1 MAVPKPSKTEA
12 IANFLHASTHADLAN
27 RYHAGME
34 VQVNVAPDG
43 GTQVEGTY
51 LGRQWNGFQ
60 GPEGQVWKAIRIPWK
75 ANTEPEFVDSPMSY
89 DLAAHADGIGMTG
102 WNWQERRSEWWGFDF
117 DAIKGH
123 AETHNRKLTDA
134 ELREVQQMVAE
145 IPWVTVRRSTSGKG
159 LHLYVYCEGFATSNH
174 NEHAAVA
181 RAILSHMSAIVG
193 FDFQGKADTMGGN
206 MWIWHRKMIGTDG
219 LSLLKQGS
227 EIPISE
233 IPVNWRDH
241 VQVVSGKRARNM
253 PQFISEMQPLFSDA
267 DKIFEQICGQRLN
280 IPLDVEHRKLIDYL
294 QENGCRWWWDSD
306 YHMLVTHTIHL
317 KEAHDALSLKGIF
330 ETVAQ
335 GTERGSDHNCFAGI
349 DEVLTVEGPKRFRDA
364 VGPQR
369 LLVHTDRGYEWIEAE
384 IRSFGIQKTYPMY
397 LGDGSVY
404 HPTANH
410 RWLYR
415 DQNTKT
421 IRWDRFKFTHE
432 LIEGKTQLPLAPI
445 ELPAVD
451 DHYHRGYA
459 HGFVYG
465 DGWRVHEQDGKRHQP
480 HCDVALF
487 KRDVDLLNTLLRF
500 GQSGQQQY
508 EGHGYIQMVRHL
520 PYQWKELPESCSK
533 SYALGFVLGMTSADG
548 SVPSCVQIFQSDFPA
563 LEEIRKLAIF
573 AGLRC
578 SPIRPH
584 GEGSYENS
592 KQSWALTINT
602 YNLEMDHL
610 IRKDQ
615 QAGFSKRQKCL
626 TTTPSWIDWE
636 HPTTEEVFCA
646 VVPHW
651 QNFTLAN
658 GVLTRN
664 CYAFP
669 LRDGAWVVRRYSPG
683 CGESPSWD
691 QDQAGYT
698 RCYYNRKPDLK
709 TAARACEGVEQL
721 TGSFH
726 FSNGDMAEKAA
737 GMLGV
742 SLGIPP
748 DMRNRTV
755 ELKQKEGLIG
765 VDLQGFAQ
773 VDNASAMKGWAI
785 KSGKWKKT
793 VQVVT
798 QQGDSSNMINYDDT
812 VRHLVNESDEDSGWI
827 IKSDNT
833 WRDEPYK
840 HVQVAIEST
849 GFSAKDSKV
858 VMGTAVLRPWR
869 IVNIPFGP
877 EYPGDRSWNRNA
889 ARFNVSP
896 AEEIDP
902 AGCPHWMKML
912 SHLGKGLDDAIQENG
927 WCAANGIKSG
937 AVYLKTWIA
946 SMIQQPLEQLPYLFF
961 YSPEENTGKSSFHES
976 MSFLIRNG
984 IEFADTALTQQQT
997 FNAELAK
1004 AVLCVVE
1011 ETSLQNHKQA
1021 LARIRAW
1028 VTNKRFPVHPKFGT
1042 PYSTPNSTH
1051 WVQFSNDL
1059 RACPIFQGDTR
1070 ITMLTIQPLEPTEII
1085 PKRLFFERLE
1095 KEAPYFL
1102 AELLR
1107 LELPPSNDR
1116 LAIPIITTSEKQALQ
1131 AMNETLLETFL
1142 REKIYH
1148 IPGELI
1154 PINEMW
1160 EKFYGWMDEHDRD
1173 KYSKIMMGKEMPNKY
1188 PKGRW
1193 KADWYYGNVSFE
1205 PKKPGAAQLPAW
1217 IVRGEKL
1224 VQLASKVS

>member
-1 MAVPKPSKTEA
+1 MFGTKPTKTEA
-12 IANFLHASTHADLAN
+12 IYNFLHASTHADLAN

-75 ANTEPEFVDSPMSY
+75 ANTEPEFEDSIMSY

-102 WNWQERRSEWWGFDF
+102 WNWQQRRSEWWGFDF

-123 AETHNRKLTDA
+123 AESHTRKLSDA
-134 ELREVQQMVAE
+134 DLREIQQAVAE
-145 IPWVTVRRSTSGKG
+145 IPWVTVRKSTSGKG
-159 LHLYVYCEGFATSNH
+159 LHLYVYCEGFPTSNH

-219 LSLLKQGS
+219 LTLLKQGS

-233 IPVNWRDH
+233 IPLNWRDH
-241 VQVVSGKRARNM
+241 IQVVSGKRVRNM
-253 PQFISEMQPLFSDA
+253 PQFIAEMQPLFSDA

-280 IPLDVEHRKLIDYL
+280 IPLDAEHRKLIDYL

-306 YHMLVTHTIHL
+306 YHMLVTHTVHL
-317 KEAHDALSLKGIF
+317 KEAHEALQLKGIF
-330 ETVAQ
+330 ETLSQ
-335 GTERGSDHNCFAGI
+335 GTQRGSDH
-349 DEVLTVEGPKRFRDA
+349 
-364 VGPQR
+364 
-369 LLVHTDRGYEWIEAE
+369 
-384 IRSFGIQKTYPMY
+384 
-397 LGDGSVY
+397 
-404 HPTANH
+404 
-410 RWLYR
+410 
-415 DQNTKT
+415 
-421 IRWDRFKFTHE
+421 
-432 LIEGKTQLPLAPI
+432 
-445 ELPAVD
+445 
-451 DHYHRGYA
+451 
-459 HGFVYG
+459 
-465 DGWRVHEQDGKRHQP
+465 
-480 HCDVALF
+480 
-487 KRDVDLLNTLLRF
+487 
-500 GQSGQQQY
+500 
-508 EGHGYIQMVRHL
+508 
-520 PYQWKELPESCSK
+520 
-533 SYALGFVLGMTSADG
+533 
-548 SVPSCVQIFQSDFPA
+548 
-563 LEEIRKLAIF
+563 
-573 AGLRC
+573 
-578 SPIRPH
+578 
-584 GEGSYENS
+584 
-592 KQSWALTINT
+592 
-602 YNLEMDHL
+602 
-610 IRKDQ
+610 
-615 QAGFSKRQKCL
+615 
-626 TTTPSWIDWE
+626 
-636 HPTTEEVFCA
+636 
-646 VVPHW
+646 
-651 QNFTLAN
+651 
-658 GVLTRN
+658 N

-683 CGESPSWD
+683 TGEAPSWD

-721 TGSFH
+721 NGSFV
-726 FSNGDMAEKAA
+726 FSDGDMAEKAA
-737 GMLGV
+737 MMLGTTI
-742 SLGIPP
+742 GIPNH
-748 DMRNRTV
+748 MRNRNV
-755 ELKQKEGLIG
+755 ELRQKEGLIG
-765 VDLQGFAQ
+765 VDLQAVAQ
-773 VDNASAMKGWAI
+773 VDNAKDMKGWAI
-785 KSGKWKKT
+785 KAGKWRKT
-793 VQVVT
+793 VQIVT

-827 IKSDNT
+827 ISSDNI

-849 GFSAKDSKV
+849 GYSSKDAKI

-889 ARFNVSP
+889 ARFNVTP
-896 AEEIDP
+896 AEEIDS

-912 SHLGKGLDDAIQENG
+912 NHLGKGLDEAIEENG
-927 WCAANGIKSG
+927 WCKANGIKDG
-937 AVYLKTWIA
+937 ATYLKTWVA
-946 SMIQQPLEQLPYLFF
+946 SMIQKPLEPLPYLFF
-961 YSPEENTGKSSFHES
+961 YSPEENTGKSTFHES

-1028 VTNKRFPVHPKFGT
+1028 VTNRRFPVHPKFGT
-1042 PYSTPNSTH
+1042 PYSIPNSTH

-1085 PKRLFFERLE
+1085 PKKAFFDRLE

-1102 AELLR
+1102 AELLK

-1131 AMNETLLETFL
+1131 AMNESLLETFL
-1142 REKIYH
+1142 REKVHH
-1148 IPGELI
+1148 IPGALV
-1154 PINEMW
+1154 PVGEMW

-1173 KYSKIMMGKEMPNKY
+1173 KYTKIMMGKEMPSKY

-1193 KADWYYGNVSFE
+1193 RADWYYGNVSFE
-1205 PKKPGAAQLPAW
+1205 PKRPGEGTQPAW

-1224 VQLASKVS
+1224 VQVASKVS